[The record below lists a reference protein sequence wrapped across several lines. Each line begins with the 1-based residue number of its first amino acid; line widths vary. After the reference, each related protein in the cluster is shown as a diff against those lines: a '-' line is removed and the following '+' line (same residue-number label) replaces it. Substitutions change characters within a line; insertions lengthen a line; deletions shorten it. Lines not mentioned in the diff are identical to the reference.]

1 MRPAAPALQPLTLQ
15 PLTVQVRRQPG
26 PLLAQIEAALR
37 IHGEPLRWAIT
48 AVEASDPDSAGGVGS
63 LLTLEAVLLV

>member
-1 MRPAAPALQPLTLQ
+1 MMPLTLQ
-15 PLTVQVRRQPG
+15 SFTVQVRRQPG

-48 AVEASDPDSAGGVGS
+48 TVEASDFDSAGVVGS

>member
-1 MRPAAPALQPLTLQ
+1 MRPAALALQQFTLQPLTL
-15 PLTVQVRRQPG
+15 QVRRQPG

-48 AVEASDPDSAGGVGS
+48 AVEASDFDSAGVLDS

>member
-1 MRPAAPALQPLTLQ
+1 MRPAVPALQPLSLQ
-15 PLTVQVRRQPG
+15 SLTVQVCRQPG

-48 AVEASDPDSAGGVGS
+48 AVEESDLDSAGVVGS